1 MAGPVSDYLV
11 LFPTAT
17 TAHAYRLALARFS
30 AFLDGKLSRS
40 NSQVSYSP
48 DDLAAMD
55 AAAVAYFEA
64 VRSGTRSAAS
74 DIVHFLAGMQAVG
87 FAPTT
92 IAVNRSALIG
102 FLEENGIELSRLDE
116 RRIKK
121 RLPRH
126 RGVVEE
132 EIITREHL
140 QTISPLLGVRDR
152 AVTLVLLASG
162 ARIGE
167 TLKLRIR
174 DVDLDA
180 EPARVVFRE
189 ETTKNKERRISFLT
203 PEAVDAVR
211 VWLRVRD
218 DYIQTAARRNVG
230 LVTQGHSRPKSLDDE
245 RLFPFARGSFDLGW
259 TRALQRAD
267 LFRSCER
274 TGRTTIHPH
283 GLRKAFR
290 SWFGAVAG
298 PDAAEVLMGH
308 SGYMETYRKYTEED
322 LRQVYLKHC
331 HVLTVTGESGKLAR
345 EVADLQKKNAVL
357 EQRLSTVLVAVEER
371 NRANEQIWGDPRFR
385 AELEDAVRRM
395 QVEVG

>member
-17 TAHAYRLALARFS
+17 TAHAYRLALARFFS
-30 AFLDGKLSRS
+30 FLDGKLSRS
-40 NSQVSYSP
+40 NSKVSYGP
-48 DDLAAMD
+48 DDLTAMD
-55 AAAVAYFEA
+55 AAASAYLAA
-64 VRSGTRSAAS
+64 VRAGERLAAS

-140 QTISPLLGVRDR
+140 QAIFPLLSVRDR
-152 AVTLVLLASG
+152 AVMLVLLASG

-167 TLKLRIR
+167 TLKLRVR

-180 EPARVVFRE
+180 DPARVVFRE

-203 PEAVDAVR
+203 TEAIDAVR
-211 VWLRVRD
+211 AWLRVRD
-218 DYIQTAARRNVG
+218 AYIQTAARRNVG
-230 LVTQGHSRPKSLDDE
+230 LVTQGHSRPKSLTDD

-290 SWFGAVAG
+290 SWFGAAAG

-308 SGYMETYRKYTEED
+308 SGYMETYRRLTEED
-322 LRQVYLKHC
+322 LRKVYLKHC
-331 HVLTVTGESGKLAR
+331 HVLTVTGESGELSR
-345 EVADLQKKNAVL
+345 EVADLQKKNAML
-357 EQRLSTVLVAVEER
+357 EERLSTVLFAVEER
-371 NRANEQIWGDPRFR
+371 DRANEQIWSDPRFQ
-385 AELEDAVRRM
+385 AKLDEAVRRS
-395 QVEVG
+395 QTEAT

>member
-1 MAGPVSDYLV
+1 MARPVSDYLV

-17 TAHAYRLALARFS
+17 TAHAYRLALVRFF
-30 AFLDGKLSRS
+30 AFLEGKLSRS

-55 AAAVAYFEA
+55 AAAVAYLEA
-64 VRSGTRSAAS
+64 VQAGTRSPAS
-74 DIVHFLAGMQAVG
+74 DIVHFLAAMQAVG

-126 RGVVEE
+126 RGVTEE

-140 QTISPLLGVRDR
+140 QAILPLLSIRDR
-152 AVTLVLLASG
+152 AVVLVLLASG

-167 TLKLRIR
+167 VLKLRLR
-174 DVDLDA
+174 DVDLGA

-203 PEAVDAVR
+203 GEATEAVRA
-211 VWLRVRD
+211 WLLVRD

-259 TRALQRAD
+259 GKALQRAD
-267 LFRSCER
+267 LFRTCER
-274 TGRTTIHPH
+274 TGRLTIHPH

-290 SWFGAVAG
+290 SWFGAAAG

-308 SGYMETYRKYTEED
+308 SGYMETYRKYTEDD
-322 LRQVYLKHC
+322 LRRTYLDHS
-331 HVLTVTGESGKLAR
+331 HVLCISSSGDVAQQVAEQR
-345 EVADLQKKNAVL
+345 EAIAGLEEQNAVL
-357 EQRLSTVLVAVEER
+357 RQRLIKIEGDLIEVA
-371 NRANEQIWGDPRFR
+371 AFR
-385 AELEDAVRRM
+385 AWRARNGAAPENGD
-395 QVEVG
+395 